1 MRTEKDE
8 LSAALEGL
16 RDRPVVTE
24 SRDYARRW
32 ERSNARMASLRGKV
46 LGPAGALL
54 AVGIM
59 VCVGYFE
66 LPALHVAKNIIA
78 THVGE
83 TQAVALDDGTR
94 MVLDTGSRVK
104 VTFSAAARDIELL
117 EGQAHF
123 EVAHDVNRPFRVH
136 TRAVEVVAVG
146 TAFDIAALPAGT
158 TVTLIEGRVKVGA
171 ISGTAEAGPR
181 VEMSTP
187 GEQWSVDSAGQL
199 LDEKEV
205 KIADV
210 TAWQRGH
217 VVIDDAPLTEALAIM
232 NRYSNTHIVVR
243 DLSLQTRHVSG
254 TFRIGDV
261 ETEAVVLER
270 YFGLEEISHSD
281 DEIVLGRE

>member
-1 MRTEKDE
+1 MRTEKNE
-8 LSAALEGL
+8 LSTALEGL
-16 RDRPVVTE
+16 RNRPVVTE

-32 ERSNARMASLRGKV
+32 ERSNARRASLRSSVWGA
-46 LGPAGALL
+46 AGALL
-54 AVGIM
+54 VVGIV
-59 VCVGYFE
+59 VCLGHFG
-66 LPALHVAKNIIA
+66 LPGLHVAKNIIA
-78 THVGE
+78 TRVGE
-83 TQAVALDDGTR
+83 TQAVALEDGTR

-123 EVAHDVNRPFRVH
+123 EVAHDANRPFRVH

-158 TVTLIEGRVKVGA
+158 TVTLIEGRVKVRA
-171 ISGTAEAGPR
+171 ISGTFAAGSK
-181 VEMSTP
+181 VEMLTP
-187 GEQWSVDSAGQL
+187 GEQWGVDSAGQL

-217 VVIDDAPLTEALAIM
+217 VVIDDAPLTQALAIM

-243 DLSLQTRHVSG
+243 DPALQARDRKAHV
-254 TFRIGDV
+254 
-261 ETEAVVLER
+261 
-270 YFGLEEISHSD
+270 
-281 DEIVLGRE
+281 

>member
-1 MRTEKDE
+1 
-8 LSAALEGL
+8 
-16 RDRPVVTE
+16 
-24 SRDYARRW
+24 
-32 ERSNARMASLRGKV
+32 MASLGGKV
-46 LGPAGALL
+46 LSALL
-54 AVGIM
+54 VVGIIA
-59 VCVGYFE
+59 CLGYFE
-66 LPALHVAKNIIA
+66 RPSLYGAKNVIA

-123 EVAHDVNRPFRVH
+123 EVTHDANRPFRVH
-136 TRAVEVVAVG
+136 TKTVEVVAVG

-187 GEQWSVDSAGQL
+187 GEQWGVDSAGQL

-217 VVIDDAPLTEALAIM
+217 VVIDDAPLTEAVATL

-254 TFRIGDV
+254 AFRIGDV

-270 YFGLEEISHSD
+270 YFGLKEISHSD